1 MTISLIDAAKYYESL
16 EHQNKAWDWLQK
28 ELTPEQLDL
37 FAYKYRNLEAQDKI
51 KEQQEKDNKIL
62 SSQDKEFFLPSSSF
76 SFYITPHIRYGE
88 ITLDQE
94 TRRFNNKEQ
103 CKTCKEL
110 CEFLEKVR
118 THFSNNPIRIT
129 SGYRPPA
136 INSAIGGSSF
146 SEHLYNDIEKGAIDF
161 YIDNENTLTVQEW
174 CDEQWPYSLGYGAS
188 KGFIHIGMRKGK
200 PRVRWDY

>member
-1 MTISLIDAAKYYESL
+1 
-16 EHQNKAWDWLQK
+16 
-28 ELTPEQLDL
+28 
-37 FAYKYRNLEAQDKI
+37 
-51 KEQQEKDNKIL
+51 
-62 SSQDKEFFLPSSSF
+62 
-76 SFYITPHIRYGE
+76 
-88 ITLDQE
+88 LDQE